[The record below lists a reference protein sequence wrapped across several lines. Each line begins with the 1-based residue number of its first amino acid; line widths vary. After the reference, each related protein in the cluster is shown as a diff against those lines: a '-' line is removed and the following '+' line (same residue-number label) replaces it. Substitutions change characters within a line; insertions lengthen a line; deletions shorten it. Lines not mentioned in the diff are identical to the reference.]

1 MDIKYDITY
10 INNVIYKYLCDENSL
25 SKLVREAMNKAVI
38 NGGKRVRPL
47 LILETYKLC
56 GGKNIDILH
65 PFMAGI
71 EFIHTFSLIHDDLP
85 CIDNDELRRGKKST
99 WAEFGEDMAV
109 LAGDALSIEA
119 FRIITTAM
127 LDLKDESI
135 IKRYIKALDVLG
147 KNSGIDGMVGG
158 QVLDVQKTGENLSKE
173 ELYYIYTLKTGALIE
188 ASMLIGAILAGADEF
203 TIEKVKKLAFNIG
216 MSFQIKDDI
225 LDETSSSEELGKPV
239 HSDRDNNKNT
249 YVSIYGLEYA
259 KKYLEKM
266 EEDALILLDSFEE
279 DSSKLKEIVAWLIKR
294 AN

>member
-1 MDIKYDITY
+1 
-10 INNVIYKYLCDENSL
+10 
-25 SKLVREAMNKAVI
+25 
-38 NGGKRVRPL
+38 
-47 LILETYKLC
+47 
-56 GGKNIDILH
+56 
-65 PFMAGI
+65 
-71 EFIHTFSLIHDDLP
+71 
-85 CIDNDELRRGKKST
+85 
-99 WAEFGEDMAV
+99 MAV

-127 LDLKDESI
+127 LNLKDESI

>member
-1 MDIKYDITY
+1 MLYLRISKGDMLDIKYDITY

-85 CIDNDELRRGKKST
+85 CIDNDELRRGNKST
-99 WAEFGEDMAV
+99 WAEFGEHMAV

-173 ELYYIYTLKTGALIE
+173 ELYYIYT
-188 ASMLIGAILAGADEF
+188 LAGADEF